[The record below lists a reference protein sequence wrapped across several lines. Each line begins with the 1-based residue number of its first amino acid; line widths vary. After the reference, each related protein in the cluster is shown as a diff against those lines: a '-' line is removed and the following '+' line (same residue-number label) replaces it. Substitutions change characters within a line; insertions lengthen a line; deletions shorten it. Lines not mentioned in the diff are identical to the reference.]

1 MTTPE
6 RQTRATSAE
15 ATRRPETPPF
25 PPGFLWGAATAA
37 YQIEGAVTEDGR
49 GTSIWDTFC
58 REPGRVRH
66 GDTGEVACD
75 HYHRLD
81 EDLDLLADLGAGAY
95 RFSIAWPRVLPDGRG
110 RVNPKGLAF
119 YQRLVEGLR
128 DRGIVPMATLYHW
141 DLPQALEDHGGWRNR
156 DSASWFGDYAAV
168 LFDRL
173 GDQVPYW
180 ITLNEPICASFYA
193 YGSGELAPGLRLGH
207 EAIAAAH
214 HLLLGHA
221 EAVAAFRAAAPAD
234 ARIGITLNLG
244 PTTPAT
250 ADPADVAAAERV
262 DALATRWFPDAVFTG
277 AYPRVLRDYY
287 RPISDFSFVRGGDM
301 ERMSVALDFLGLNY
315 YKSWVARAARPAPP
329 PVRLATDLGAVTEVP
344 PGAETTGM
352 NWGVCPDGLRD
363 TLLWLRHTYPGLPP
377 VYVTENGAAYDDYVD
392 PTGRVRDTERISF
405 MDRYLRAAAE
415 AIEAGVDLRG
425 YFYWS
430 LMDNFE
436 WAQGY
441 AKRFGLVWVDYDT
454 GRRLPKASY
463 HWYRDLIAAHA
474 TAR

>member
-1 MTTPE
+1 MSSASPSAAAGLPPDF
-6 RQTRATSAE
+6 RFGTS
-15 ATRRPETPPF
+15 
-25 PPGFLWGAATAA
+25 TAS
-37 YQIEGAVTEDGR
+37 YQIEGAATEDGK
-49 GTSIWDTFC
+49 GPSIWDTFVAQ
-58 REPGRVRH
+58 PGRIVDGST
-66 GDTGEVACD
+66 GDVACD
-75 HYHRLD
+75 HYHRWR
-81 EDLDLLADLGAGAY
+81 EDVELLRRLGADGY
-95 RFSIAWPRVLPDGRG
+95 RFSIAWPRIQPTGSG
-110 RVNPKGLAF
+110 AVNEAGLAF
-119 YQRLVEGLR
+119 YDRLVDALLEAG
-128 DRGIVPMATLYHW
+128 VQPMVTLYHW

-262 DALATRWFPDAVFTG
+262 DALTTRWFPDAVFTG

-377 VYVTENGAAYDDYVD
+377 VYVTENGAAFPDTAHTDDGEVD
-392 PTGRVRDTERISF
+392 DQDRIGYLSDHVAAVERAREQGA
-405 MDRYLRAAAE
+405 D
-415 AIEAGVDLRG
+415 VRG
-425 YFYWS
+425 YVLWT

-436 WAQGY
+436 WAEGY
-441 AKRFGLVWVDYDT
+441 TKFFGVVHVDRDT
-454 GRRLPKASY
+454 LARTPKASY
-463 HWYRDLIAAHA
+463 HWYAERVRSAQG
-474 TAR
+474 